1 MIDFYKLMGV
11 TPEVTQADLKKAWR
25 DKARQHH
32 PDRGGDAGEFAEIS
46 KAYEV
51 LSDPQRRQV
60 YDVARSIAMSVR
72 CSCGRAKVPG
82 QAMCPWCALKVSQ
95 QRHQRDKEQRREEKQ
110 ARKEA
115 KQRAKQRAKELRR
128 RQQHRIRQAKLSQ
141 IREDRQREQSG
152 RTKARRSDLGLPSAD
167 DILSAVLAEAAMRGG
182 FLDSGGEVDVHLKF
196 DPTTGKMKLS
206 GRTVDALEQIG
217 GRLKLAD
224 HVIRQLRRMSGGED

>member
-1 MIDFYKLMGV
+1 MIDFYQLMGV
-11 TPEVTQADLKKAWR
+11 SPSVTQGELKKAWR

-32 PDRGGDAGEFAEIS
+32 PDRGGDADEFAEIS

-51 LSDPQRRQV
+51 LSDPHRRQV
-60 YDVARSIAMSVR
+60 YDLARSIAMSVR

-95 QRHQRDKEQRREEKQ
+95 LRHQRDREQRQEDKRAK
-110 ARKEA
+110 KEA
-115 KQRAKQRAKELRR
+115 KRKAKELRR
-128 RQQHRIRQAKLSQ
+128 RQQDQIRQAKLAQ

-152 RTKARRSDLGLPSAD
+152 RTGEPRRSNLGLPSAD
-167 DILSAVLAEAAMRGG
+167 DILSAVFAEAAMRGG
-182 FLDSGGEVDVHLKF
+182 LLDSGGEVDVHLKF
-196 DPTTGKMKLS
+196 DPTTGEMKLS

-224 HVIRQLRRMSGGED
+224 HVIRQLRRMSGSED

>member
-1 MIDFYKLMGV
+1 MIDFYRLMGV

-25 DKARQHH
+25 DKARKHH
-32 PDRGGDAGEFAEIS
+32 PDRGGDADEFAEIS

-95 QRHQRDKEQRREEKQ
+95 QRHQRDKEQRREEKK
-110 ARKEA
+110 AKKE
-115 KQRAKQRAKELRR
+115 AKQRAKELRR
-128 RQQHRIRQAKLSQ
+128 SQQDQIRKAKLAQIRQ
-141 IREDRQREQSG
+141 DRQREQSG
-152 RTKARRSDLGLPSAD
+152 GTRTRRPDLGLPSAD

-182 FLDSGGEVDVHLKF
+182 LLDSGGEVDVHLKF

-224 HVIRQLRRMSGGED
+224 HVIRQLRRMGGGED